1 MLKLLVLFIFFTT
14 ISGSWSASNNNNTNI
29 NNNSV
34 LDDLCLP
41 GNFLNLSTNGNK
53 MRYIYVLILFFFFYT
68 VECMICPTG
77 SWSSEG
83 KKCILCAENFYSS
96 TLRAISRSTCIS
108 CPILRPHSAAGSSQ
122 LHQCV

>member
-34 LDDLCLP
+34 LDDLCSP

-53 MRYIYVLILFFFFYT
+53 MRYIYMF
-68 VECMICPTG
+68 
-77 SWSSEG
+77 
-83 KKCILCAENFYSS
+83 
-96 TLRAISRSTCIS
+96 
-108 CPILRPHSAAGSSQ
+108 
-122 LHQCV
+122 